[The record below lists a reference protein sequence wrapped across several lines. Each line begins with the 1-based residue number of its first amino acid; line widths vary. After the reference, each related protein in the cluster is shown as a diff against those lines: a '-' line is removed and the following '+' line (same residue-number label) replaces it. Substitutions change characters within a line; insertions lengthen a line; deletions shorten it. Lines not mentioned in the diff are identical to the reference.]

1 MMTFSEQLELLV
13 EANLPELRDQF
24 ELGIPKTVISHDM
37 KDVVNKDSVSIPNT
51 LTYIPSITTSEDIAR
66 QLTNGFSNL
75 LNGHKPYN

>member
-1 MMTFSEQLELLV
+1 MTFSEQLELLV

-24 ELGIPKTVISHDM
+24 ELGIPKTVIRHDM
-37 KDVVNKDSVSIPNT
+37 KDVANKDSVSIPNT
-51 LTYIPSITTSEDIAR
+51 PTYIPSITTSEDITR